1 MVVVNKADL
10 PPVVDR
16 RAVRA
21 LAGESCPI
29 VSASALTRAGCEA
42 ICAALTGLARDDR
55 QETESA
61 LVSRARHRAALER
74 AKAALDEVR
83 QRVRANP
90 SDEIVALELRTA
102 LSELASITDPVNND
116 QVLDQIFATFCI
128 GK

>member
-1 MVVVNKADL
+1 V
-10 PPVVDR
+10 
-16 RAVRA
+16 
-21 LAGESCPI
+21 GESCPI
-29 VSASALTRAGCEA
+29 VSASAVTGAGCEG
-42 ICAALTGLARDDR
+42 ICESLIALARGDR

-83 QRVRANP
+83 ARVDAN
-90 SDEIVALELRTA
+90 SGDEIVALELRTA